1 MLYITTR
8 DENNVYTA
16 CRTLN
21 EERGANGG
29 YFVPF
34 QLPKL
39 DREAIQRLKENSFGQ
54 NVADILDLLFSAR
67 LDAWDVD
74 FCIGRYPTKL
84 VAMSHR
90 IVFAET
96 WHNPDMDFARIVR
109 NLTSRIRGI
118 EDTADP
124 VNQPANWAWIAV
136 RIAVLFGVFG
146 DLARVNMADVD
157 HPVDVA
163 VPTGD
168 FSLPMAAWYARE
180 MGLPICNI
188 ICGCNENGVVW
199 DFLHHGELH
208 TAARVVETAT
218 PEGDMVVP
226 PHLERL
232 IYGTLGSQETTR
244 FLDACAKAEDYRLS
258 QILLENMRQ
267 GVYAGVVS
275 DPRMEQIIRSMYNTS
290 TYIMDPYSAL
300 AYCSLQDYRTR
311 YAEYRTTLVLSERS
325 PIRFS
330 QTVCKA
336 LGITR
341 DDLRDR
347 LNLS

>member
-8 DENNVYTA
+8 DKNDVYTA
-16 CRTLN
+16 YRTLN
-21 EERGANGG
+21 EERGADGG

-34 QLPKL
+34 QIQRL
-39 DREAIQRLKENSFGQ
+39 DREAIDRLKDNSFGQ
-54 NVADILDLLFSAR
+54 NVADILNLMFSAR
-67 LDAWDVD
+67 LDGWDVD

-96 WHNPDMDFARIVR
+96 WHNPDMDFVRIVR

-118 EDTADP
+118 EDSTD
-124 VNQPANWAWIAV
+124 QPTNWAWIAV

-146 DLARVNMADVD
+146 ELARMNMVDAD

-163 VPTGD
+163 VPSGD
-168 FSLPMAAWYARE
+168 FSLPMAVWYARE
-180 MGLPICNI
+180 MGLPVANI
-188 ICGCNENGVVW
+188 ICGCNENGGVW

-208 TAARVVETAT
+208 CDIKPVNTAT
-218 PEGDMVVP
+218 PEGDVTVP
-226 PHLERL
+226 PDLERL
-232 IYGTLGSQETTR
+232 ICGTLGYEETAR
-244 FLDACAKAEDYRLS
+244 FLEACQKGEDYRLS
-258 QILLENMRQ
+258 HILLEDLRR
-267 GVYAGVVS
+267 GVYAGVIS
-275 DPRMEQIIRSMYNTS
+275 DSRMEQIIRSVYNTS

-300 AYCSLQDYRTR
+300 AYCGLQDYRTR
-311 YAEYRTTLVLSERS
+311 YSEYRTALVLSERS

-330 QTVCKA
+330 QTVCKS
-336 LGITR
+336 LGISR
-341 DDLRDR
+341 EDLRDR